1 MRFCPHGNENE
12 HAQLAVLARG
22 FIQKTMVRASCP
34 RELSW
39 GAPIALLALSFACS
53 PDEATNP
60 DGSGQTSPL
69 SSSTTSAESSS
80 SSSSQAATGS
90 DAPTSGSGGSGGAQA
105 TSASDAAGGSDSA
118 GGSGGSRAVS
128 AANGGAGG
136 APATDGT
143 TGSGATGGRASLGHL
158 TLYYLDVTEDQVMA
172 LDAEGGPPEVLVEG
186 EGEGPD
192 GIAVDA
198 EAGHLYWTNMGNP
211 AEDDG
216 FILRSNVDGSDVT
229 TIVEPGDTFTPKQ
242 IKIDAEAGKL
252 YWGDREGMQ
261 VMRSNLDGSE
271 LEALLTIAEGDAAR
285 ADRTNHAVGV
295 AVDPSGGYFY
305 WIQKGPP
312 NGGQGS
318 IRRAQLEMPSGE
330 DDRTRT
336 DIEVLYAGLPE
347 PIDLDVDVEAGMMY
361 WTDRGDSTINR
372 APIEV
377 PNGQSATT
385 RQDRQILV
393 DGVDTAIG
401 VWLDLPAGHV
411 YYTGT
416 DVVGR
421 VDLSGDNNTVLVK
434 NAGVLT
440 GITGMRAP

>member
-1 MRFCPHGNENE
+1 M
-12 HAQLAVLARG
+12 A
-22 FIQKTMVRASCP
+22 RASCR

-39 GAPIALLALSFACS
+39 GAPIALLALSLACS
-53 PDEATNP
+53 PDEGANP
-60 DGSGQTSPL
+60 NEDSGQPNTPASGG
-69 SSSTTSAESSS
+69 TSASS
-80 SSSSQAATGS
+80 
-90 DAPTSGSGGSGGAQA
+90 QA
-105 TSASDAAGGSDSA
+105 TSAASTSDGRVTASTSTGTSDEGAGGSRATSAGDGADASDSA
-118 GGSGGSRAVS
+118 GGSGGSRATS
-128 AANGGAGG
+128 PASGGSGGAT
-136 APATDGT
+136 ATAGT
-143 TGSGATGGRASLGHL
+143 TGSGATVGDAGLGQL

-172 LDAEGGPPEVLVEG
+172 LDAEGGPPELLVEG

-198 EAGHLYWTNMGNP
+198 EAGQLYWSNMGDP

-216 FILRSNVDGSDVT
+216 FILRSNLDGSDVT

-242 IKIDAEAGKL
+242 IKLDVEAGKL

-261 VMRSNLDGSE
+261 VMRSNLDGSA
-271 LEALLTIAEGDAAR
+271 LEVLLTIAEGETAR

-312 NGGQGS
+312 NGGEGS

-330 DDRTRT
+330 NERTRT

-361 WTDRGDSTINR
+361 WTDRGDATINR

-377 PNGQSATT
+377 PGGASATT
-385 RQDRQILV
+385 RQDRQVLV
-393 DGVDTAIG
+393 EGVDVAIG

-421 VDLSGDNNTVLVK
+421 VDLDGGNNTVLVR

-440 GITGMRAP
+440 GITGMRGP

>member
-1 MRFCPHGNENE
+1 M
-12 HAQLAVLARG
+12 A
-22 FIQKTMVRASCP
+22 RASC
-34 RELSW
+34 RRGLSW
-39 GAPIALLALSFACS
+39 GAPLALLALSLACS
-53 PDEATNP
+53 PDKDATPN
-60 DGSGQTSPL
+60 DSEQ
-69 SSSTTSAESSS
+69 SSSLAASSTSA
-80 SSSSQAATGS
+80 SSQATTAASSSAGSVGGSTATGS
-90 DAPTSGSGGSGGAQA
+90 SDEGAGGSRA
-105 TSASDAAGGSDSA
+105 TSATAGDSA
-118 GGSGGSRAVS
+118 GGSGGSRATS
-128 AANGGAGG
+128 AANGGSGG

-143 TGSGATGGRASLGHL
+143 SGSGATGGEANLGHL

-192 GIAVDA
+192 GIAVDP
-198 EAGHLYWTNMGNP
+198 EAGQLYWTNMGNP

-216 FILRSNVDGSDVT
+216 FILRSNLDGSDVT

-242 IKIDAEAGKL
+242 IKIDVDAGKL

-261 VMRSNLDGSE
+261 VLRSNLDGSE
-271 LEALLTIAEGDAAR
+271 LEVLVTIAEGEAAR

-312 NGGQGS
+312 NGGEGS
-318 IRRAQLEMPSGE
+318 IRRARLEMPTGE

-336 DIEVLYAGLPE
+336 DIEVLYSGLPE
-347 PIDLDVDVEAGMMY
+347 PIDLDVDVDAGMLY
-361 WTDRGDSTINR
+361 WTDRGDATINR

-377 PNGQSATT
+377 PDGQSAAT

-421 VDLSGDNNTVLVK
+421 VDLDGDNDTVLVR